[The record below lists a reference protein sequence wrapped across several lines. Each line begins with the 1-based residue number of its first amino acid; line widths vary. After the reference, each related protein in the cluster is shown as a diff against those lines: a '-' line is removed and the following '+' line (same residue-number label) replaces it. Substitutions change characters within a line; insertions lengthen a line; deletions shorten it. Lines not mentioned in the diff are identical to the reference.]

1 MKRISNKLVFLSDEY
16 EIREGNIYS
25 RWKESWEELWIVVYD
40 MKNMTFVLK
49 CLNFPLVPV
58 RHVSE
63 VIDERIHPSPKES
76 SIPEGIWYDFIGH
89 VSNEVIEYPGPNESP
104 IDNIECYLKKSLFS
118 IYEE

>member
-63 VIDERIHPSPKES
+63 VIDD
-76 SIPEGIWYDFIGH
+76 WYDFIGH

>member
-1 MKRISNKLVFLSDEY
+1 
-16 EIREGNIYS
+16 
-25 RWKESWEELWIVVYD
+25 

-63 VIDERIHPSPKES
+63 VIDD
-76 SIPEGIWYDFIGH
+76 WYDFIGH